1 MTRTKT
7 PEERPR
13 GWTDK
18 LVVLASTAVLI
29 WAAWPW
35 LPLAGRSRPP
45 RTVVFY
51 GFSILREVVNESVAP
66 AFREEWRQHTG
77 EDIEVLTSF
86 AGSGTITNQIILGVP
101 AQVALLSLELD
112 AERLAQEHVIPA
124 GSWKTLP
131 SSGVVNRTPFVILV
145 RPGNPKGIRDFE
157 DLARSGVEVVHPDP
171 LTSGG
176 ANWAI
181 LAEFG
186 AGFRTGGGAAAGES
200 LLSGIWGNVV
210 AQAAS
215 ARAART
221 QFDNGFGDA
230 LITYEQEALADR
242 RRGKL
247 KAEVIYPKSTVLSE
261 HTLVVIDKNIPAR
274 DKELVGALVRFLWSE
289 KAQRLFVRDGFRSVR
304 EEWNAGGSFGEI
316 PDPFTVDDFGG
327 WKRVK
332 KEIVDGIWKDRVL
345 KGHGE

>member
-1 MTRTKT
+1 
-7 PEERPR
+7 
-13 GWTDK
+13 
-18 LVVLASTAVLI
+18 
-29 WAAWPW
+29 
-35 LPLAGRSRPP
+35 
-45 RTVVFY
+45 
-51 GFSILREVVNESVAP
+51 
-66 AFREEWRQHTG
+66 
-77 EDIEVLTSF
+77 
-86 AGSGTITNQIILGVP
+86 
-101 AQVALLSLELD
+101 
-112 AERLAQEHVIPA
+112 
-124 GSWKTLP
+124 
-131 SSGVVNRTPFVILV
+131 
-145 RPGNPKGIRDFE
+145 
-157 DLARSGVEVVHPDP
+157 VEVVHPDP

-345 KGHGE
+345 KGQGE